1 MLEQFPE
8 TVNYVIKHYPLPN
21 HALAHESAMAAL
33 AAGRQGKF
41 WEFHSQL
48 LEHHDAL
55 DETKL
60 NEIAAA
66 LGLDMNR
73 FKQDRQLESSRQLI
87 REDIENGQAI
97 GVNGTPSV
105 FMNGKRIDNKD
116 LGTLPQL
123 IARELEK
130 S

>member
-21 HALAHESAMAAL
+21 HAFAHQSAMAAL

-48 LEHHDAL
+48 LEHHSEL

-66 LGLDMNR
+66 LGLDMDQ
-73 FKQDRQLESSRQLI
+73 FKQDLQLESSRQLI
-87 REDIENGQAI
+87 REDIENGQAL

-116 LGTLPQL
+116 LGSMPQL

-130 S
+130 P

>member
-21 HALAHESAMAAL
+21 HAFAHESAMAAL

-48 LEHHDAL
+48 LEHHDQL

-66 LGLDMNR
+66 LGLDMDR
-73 FKQDRQLESSRQLI
+73 FGRDRQLEASRQLI
-87 REDIENGQAI
+87 REDIQDGKAL

-105 FMNGKRIDNKD
+105 FMNGKRVDNKD
-116 LGTLPQL
+116 LGSLPQL

-130 S
+130 R

>member
-21 HALAHESAMAAL
+21 HAFAHESAMAAL

-48 LEHHDAL
+48 LEHHDQL

-66 LGLDMNR
+66 LGLDMDR
-73 FKQDRQLESSRQLI
+73 FAQDRQLEASRQLI
-87 REDIENGQAI
+87 REDIQDGKSL

-105 FMNGKRIDNKD
+105 FMNGKRVDNKD
-116 LGTLPQL
+116 LGSLPQL

-130 S
+130 R

>member
-21 HALAHESAMAAL
+21 HAFAHESAMAAL

-48 LEHHDAL
+48 LEHHDQL

-66 LGLDMNR
+66 LGLDMDR
-73 FKQDRQLESSRQLI
+73 FAQDRQLEASRQLI
-87 REDIENGQAI
+87 REDIQDGKAI

-105 FMNGKRIDNKD
+105 FMNGKRVDNKD
-116 LGTLPQL
+116 LGSLPQL

-130 S
+130 R